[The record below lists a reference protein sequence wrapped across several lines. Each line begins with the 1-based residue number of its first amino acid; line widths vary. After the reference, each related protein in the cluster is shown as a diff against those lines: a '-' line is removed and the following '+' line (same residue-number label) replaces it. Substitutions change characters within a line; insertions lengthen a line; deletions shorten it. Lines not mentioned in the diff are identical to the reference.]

1 MPRLLCITAHPDDEA
16 GGFGGT
22 LALYTERGVE
32 ISAISG
38 LIGLYQG
45 TTFSR
50 AESHSLSARH
60 PEGRAHD
67 LKICSCSVGRTVF
80 AFESNCRSLAAK
92 AARDDKHESL
102 AARLK
107 PCPDTRG
114 IEKYAAARA

>member
-1 MPRLLCITAHPDDEA
+1 MRTQMLKLLCITAHPDDEA

-50 AESHSLSARH
+50 AESILYRSVILRPRSDR
-60 PEGRAHD
+60 R
-67 LKICSCSVGRTVF
+67 ICSLLPLANRF
-80 AFESNCRSLAAK
+80 AF
-92 AARDDKHESL
+92 
-102 AARLK
+102 
-107 PCPDTRG
+107 
-114 IEKYAAARA
+114 